1 MVGGFE
7 DGSRREGARPAGRAD
22 RKGARARA
30 WWAAVAGAALLVQ
43 GGVAVAQQRPSAV
56 PGRTAGA
63 AVVACD
69 FSGWSVDRDHFG
81 LAVRYEPN
89 EASAV
94 LARLPPPKL
103 IGPDEVAVLVRVT
116 GYSKGWFR
124 VGSAYFPA
132 EADDSYGRQSAT
144 WFRGEGWVPA
154 DRVKA
159 TLASESLRAAPR
171 ANARV
176 IASLTGTRGGFP
188 ITPDGVAVRRL
199 VSCQGQWVEAE
210 TEFGTGWVSRVCGRQ
225 LERC

>member
-1 MVGGFE
+1 MAGVIEGGRRRGGVRPVGQV
-7 DGSRREGARPAGRAD
+7 DPGAARVRAG
-22 RKGARARA
+22 
-30 WWAAVAGAALLVQ
+30 WAAAAGALALVQAGAAL
-43 GGVAVAQQRPSAV
+43 AQPRPAAA

-69 FSGWSVDRDHFG
+69 FSGWSVDRGHFG

-94 LARLPPPKL
+94 LARLPPPRL

-132 EADDSYGRQSAT
+132 EADDSFGRQSAT

-159 TLASESLRAAPR
+159 TLASEALRAAPR

-188 ITPDGVAVRRL
+188 LTPDSVAVRRL

-225 LERC
+225 LEQC